1 MNPWL
6 MINRKT
12 LLEDMK
18 NIKKVAENIEA
29 AVAKEREFLDESKK
43 KDIKTDEEVR
53 EHARLVR

>member
-1 MNPWL
+1 